1 MILQIRL
8 PNGHAAVDLQA
19 AVNLIGKK
27 AKEVWDDEKQ
37 RNAFA
42 RR

>member
-8 PNGHAAVDLQA
+8 PNRYTAIHLRA
-19 AVNLIGKK
+19 AVNLISKK

-37 RNAFA
+37 RSTFA